1 MKQYDDDT
9 EVAEARK
16 IFEKKH
22 HKATLIQNTERYTI
36 IDWRQENG
44 SGEYYVN
51 YIIDKKRGSLI
62 ISGDLGDCI
71 ATWYNRNSVHNIA
84 KYVNSVGYF
93 ISKFQCAS
101 NSYDYDE
108 DDILED
114 IKEELKGSDVEHTE
128 EFDNDWDDF
137 TSDFGDD
144 VYSDGFHPSRDRIE
158 FLEDYLGSDWW
169 EGASSWGQRINIRV
183 FLWVAGLNMAVEQLD
198 AAGLLSKGD

>member
-9 EVAEARK
+9 RIIEALK
-16 IFEKKH
+16 AFEKRE

-84 KYVNSVGYF
+84 RYINSIGYF
-93 ISKFQCAS
+93 IGKFQCAS
-101 NSYDYDE
+101 DCYDYDE

-114 IKEELKGSDVEHTE
+114 IEDELKDAGVERTE
-128 EFDNDWDDF
+128 EFEDDWDDF

-144 VYSDGFHPSRDRIE
+144 VYRDGFHPSSDKTE
-158 FLEDYLGSDWW
+158 FLEAYLGSDWW
-169 EGASSWGQRINIRV
+169 EGASTWGRRINGRV

-198 AAGLLSKGD
+198 AAGLLTKED

>member
-9 EVAEARK
+9 KVAAVRR

-71 ATWYNRNSVHNIA
+71 ATWYSLNSVHDIA
-84 KYVNSVGYF
+84 RYINNVGYF

-101 NSYDYDE
+101 DSYDYDE

-114 IKEELKGSDVEHTE
+114 IKEELKDSGVEHTE
-128 EFDNDWDDF
+128 EFENDWDDF
-137 TSDFGDD
+137 TNNFGDD
-144 VYSDGFHPSRDRIE
+144 VYSDGFHPSHDRIE
-158 FLEDYLGSDWW
+158 FLEDYLGPDWW

-183 FLWVAGLNMAVEQLD
+183 FCWVAGLNMAVEQLD
-198 AAGLLSKGD
+198 AADLLSKED

>member
-9 EVAEARK
+9 RIEEARK
-16 IFEKKH
+16 AFAKKR
-22 HKATLIQNTERYTI
+22 HKATLLQNTERYTI
-36 IDWRQENG
+36 IDWRRENG

-71 ATWYNRNSVHNIA
+71 ATWYSCNSVHDIA
-84 KYVNSVGYF
+84 RYINNVSYF

-114 IKEELKGSDVEHTE
+114 IREELTDSDVECTE
-128 EFDNDWDDF
+128 EFEADWDNF

-144 VYSDGFHPSRDRIE
+144 VYRDGFHPSRDKTE
-158 FLEDYLGSDWW
+158 FLENYLGPDWW
-169 EGASSWGQRINIRV
+169 ESVSNWGRRINRRV
-183 FLWVAGLNMAVEQLD
+183 FFWIAGFNMAVEQLD
-198 AAGLLSKGD
+198 AAGLLSKKD